1 MKNDEFIIKIDA
13 IIEALQTEDLKL
25 KLAGEKFE

>member
-13 IIEALQTEDLKL
+13 IIEYLKKNGGYKY
-25 KLAGEKFE
+25 KLCRIC